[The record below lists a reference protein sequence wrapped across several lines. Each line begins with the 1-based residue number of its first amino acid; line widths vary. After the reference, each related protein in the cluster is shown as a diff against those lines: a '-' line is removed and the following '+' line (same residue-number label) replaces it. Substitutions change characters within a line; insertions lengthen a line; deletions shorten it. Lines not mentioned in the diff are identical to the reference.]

1 MAGVG
6 ELPGGGGCFTA
17 MVLMVFSLA
26 GTRLAL
32 PADAVAEVVLEPRLV
47 RPPGMPAA
55 LAGVMDWR
63 GVLVPVVR
71 LGRLFGLPD
80 IPGAFRKLVV
90 LRRPPPMA
98 PWAVLVDDI
107 AEVVAVADDAML
119 PPPPEVGG
127 SVPCVTA
134 MVGDLAVLSP
144 DCLLDRREAE
154 AVADLRDRAAERW
167 KEFALG
173 DE

>member
-1 MAGVG
+1 
-6 ELPGGGGCFTA
+6 
-17 MVLMVFSLA
+17 MVLVVFLA
-26 GTRLAL
+26 AGHRLAL
-32 PADAVAEVVLEPRLV
+32 PADAVAEIVFEPRLA

-71 LGRLFGLPD
+71 LGRLFGLPEA
-80 IPGAFRKLVV
+80 PGAFRKLVV
-90 LRRPPPMA
+90 LRRPPPAA
-98 PWAVLVDDI
+98 PWAVLVD
-107 AEVVAVADDAML
+107 EVVEVAAVADDGMK

-127 SVPCVTA
+127 FAPCVAA
-134 MVGDLAVLSP
+134 MAGDVAVLSP
-144 DCLLDRREAE
+144 DRLLDHREAE
-154 AVADLRDRAAERW
+154 AVAGQRDRVAERW